1 MSIPISAQP
10 HRESLVIALR
20 QTDKGLALDRQ
31 ASAFVVREPNPLP
44 LEFVLENP
52 VFLLDVRVHV
62 LLMPVHPAREGHEKE
77 LPCLKS
83 VREPGFTRPRTL
95 RLSP

>member
-20 QTDKGLALDRQ
+20 QTDKGLVLDRQ
-31 ASAFVVREPNPLP
+31 ASAFAVREPNPPP

-52 VFLLDVRVHV
+52 VFLLDVRDYV
-62 LLMPVHPAREGHEKE
+62 LLMPVHPPREGHERD

-83 VREPGFTRPRTL
+83 VGNPVLHGRGPCA
-95 RLSP
+95 